1 LEAFRQ
7 GLKETGYIEG
17 ENVVIEYRFAD
28 NRYERPP
35 ELAADLVHRQVAV
48 IVANGPAAMPAKT
61 ASGSIP
67 LVFATGFDPVQQ
79 GLVAS
84 LARPGG
90 NITGLSLMGG
100 MLEVKRVE
108 ILRKIVPNADVQRAR
123 LPIRLPATG
132 KCLFRWAYRFC
143 GNRNGWHWPPIATI
157 IGLLGA
163 GHWGPH
169 G

>member
-1 LEAFRQ
+1 MQSLAEESARIPVKVLATSD
-7 GLKETGYIEG
+7 GS
-17 ENVVIEYRFAD
+17 VAA
-28 NRYERPP
+28 
-35 ELAADLVHRQVAV
+35 LAAKAATSTIP
-48 IVANGPAAMPAKT
+48 IVFMAGD
-61 ASGSIP
+61 
-67 LVFATGFDPVQQ
+67 VDPVQA

-132 KCLFRWAYRFC
+132 KHLFR
-143 GNRNGWHWPPIATI
+143 
-157 IGLLGA
+157 
-163 GHWGPH
+163 
-169 G
+169 

>member
-1 LEAFRQ
+1 LQSLAEESARIPVKVLATSD
-7 GLKETGYIEG
+7 GS
-17 ENVVIEYRFAD
+17 VAA
-28 NRYERPP
+28 
-35 ELAADLVHRQVAV
+35 LAAKAATSTIP
-48 IVANGPAAMPAKT
+48 IVFMAGD
-61 ASGSIP
+61 
-67 LVFATGFDPVQQ
+67 VDPVQA

>member
-1 LEAFRQ
+1 MA
-7 GLKETGYIEG
+7 
-17 ENVVIEYRFAD
+17 A
-28 NRYERPP
+28 
-35 ELAADLVHRQVAV
+35 LAAKAATSTIP
-48 IVANGPAAMPAKT
+48 IVFMAGD
-61 ASGSIP
+61 
-67 LVFATGFDPVQQ
+67 VDPVQA

-100 MLEVKRVE
+100 MLEVKLVE